1 MQVYPS
7 LISHFPA
14 LPSLFLSKK
23 VVFSAILSVI
33 PWQQLQMRLDFVP

>member
-7 LISHFPA
+7 LISHFSA

-23 VVFSAILSVI
+23 VAFSAILSVI
-33 PWQQLQMRLDFVP
+33 PWQQLQMRLGFVP